1 MLQSYIFSH
10 YRPSLL
16 SMLYNTCY
24 RTQRTK
30 NMFTRLLSDYFPLHR
45 KIFLYFRITQQV
57 I

>member
-10 YRPSLL
+10 YRPSPL

-24 RTQRTK
+24 RTQRAK

-45 KIFLYFRITQQV
+45 KIFLYFRIT
-57 I
+57 